1 MATWSKSIL
10 PSGSQFGELTVMY
23 LLDKRINRGRAYHCK
38 CSCGNE
44 CDVRAVSLKNGN
56 TKSCGCLSRKLSSE
70 RNKGKFI
77 KDLTGKTFGKLTVI
91 KLLEERTANGGTKW
105 LCQCECGNIKEA
117 TSKALQSGDTMSCGC
132 IVSKGEYK
140 IKKLLT
146 ENNIPFEE
154 QKTFDD
160 LRSEKGFLLKYDFF
174 VDNKY
179 LIEFDGEQHYKSV
192 SLYSHD
198 NYEYRKQNDQKKTNY
213 AKQNNIPLIRIPY
226 TKLNDLC
233 LEDLLISN

>member
-1 MATWSKSIL
+1 MATWSKLIL

-44 CDVRAVSLKNGN
+44 CDVRAVSLKNGH

-91 KLLEERTANGGTKW
+91 KLLEERAANGGTKW

-198 NYEYRKQNDQKKTNY
+198 NYDYRKQNDQKKTDY
-213 AKQNNIPLIRIPY
+213 AKQNSIPLIRIPY
-226 TKLNDLC
+226 TKLNSLC
-233 LEDLLISN
+233 LEDLLIST